1 MKKSCEETLREP
13 CKEMRC
19 NILSRPVVLRA
30 MICVGGARAAIASP
44 REIA

>member
-1 MKKSCEETLREP
+1 
-13 CKEMRC
+13 MRR

-30 MICVGGARAAIASP
+30 RICVGSGYTAIASP